1 MHKNII
7 KNSKITVCIFGRQI
21 DFLYSEKNAP
31 DYEENSF
38 NILNYEDDCELND
51 IIKKYDP
58 HVFVTF
64 GDWKRYKKLCNSP
77 YDIRK
82 KWLNYPSF
90 PTLDEL
96 GSAVL
101 NCYVQTTLNYNANA
115 SENPLV
121 SIFTPSYK
129 TGSKIFR
136 PLQSLLDQTY
146 QNWEWIIV
154 DDSDDNN
161 QTFNLLKEISEI
173 DHRIKVFKNP
183 KKSGSIGELKRWAAG
198 LCYGEYL
205 CELDH
210 DDELT
215 DKCLEYVVKTFQ
227 KYQDVGFV
235 YTDSTE
241 VYEED
246 GTCALY
252 CEGFCFGYG
261 SYRKESYKGKTY
273 DVINGPKI
281 NPKTIRH
288 IVGVPNHVRVW
299 KRDNY
304 FKVNGH
310 NPHLHVCDDYELII
324 KTFLTTKIAYIPKLG
339 YIQYRNKDGNTTF
352 ERNKEIQR
360 LTRIIKNAY
369 DKLIHDRFVELN
381 IHDFLYDEKTQ
392 TSNLDIPNPNREQHC
407 CVVSDV
413 S

>member
-7 KNSKITVCIFGRQI
+7 KNSKITVCVFGRQI
-21 DFLYSEKNAP
+21 DVLYSEKNAP

-38 NILNYEDDCELND
+38 NILNYENDHELND

-64 GDWKRYKKLCNSP
+64 GDWNKYKKLCNSSFN
-77 YDIRK
+77 IRK
-82 KWLNYPSF
+82 RWLNYPSP

-96 GSAVL
+96 GLAVL
-101 NCYVQTTLNYNANA
+101 NCYIQTSLNYNSNA
-115 SENPLV
+115 SEYPLMSV
-121 SIFTPSYK
+121 FTPTHK

-183 KKSGSIGELKRWAAG
+183 RKSGSIGELKRWAAG

-215 DKCLEYVVKTFQ
+215 EKCLEYVVKTFQ

-246 GTCALY
+246 GVCVQY
-252 CEGFCFGYG
+252 CEGFSYGYG
-261 SYRKESYKGKTY
+261 SYRKETYKGKVY
-273 DVINGPKI
+273 DVVNGPKI

-288 IVGVPNHVRVW
+288 IVGVPNHIRVW

-310 NPHLHVCDDYELII
+310 NPNLHVCDDYELII

-339 YIQYRNKDGNTTF
+339 YIQYRNKDGNTTT
-352 ERNKEIQR
+352 ERNKEIQI
-360 LTRIIKNAY
+360 LTRVIKTAY
-369 DKLIHDRFVELN
+369 DKLIHDRFIELN

-392 TSNLDIPNPNREQHC
+392 ISDMDIPNPIREQHC
-407 CVVSDV
+407 CIVSDV